1 MHYMMSMATASLLA
15 IRDSFKIKISSSS
28 STVNKSRLVI
38 ATVLQ
43 NYTG

>member
-28 STVNKSRLVI
+28 TVNKSRLVI

>member
-1 MHYMMSMATASLLA
+1 MATASLLA
-15 IRDSFKIKISSSS
+15 IRDSFKIKISSS